1 MAPSDEQSVHF
12 ALFSLSSSFSNSPPQ
27 LTTRLLVTSTNQ
39 PITAQLHYTDAEGDN
54 VTFSLQ
60 SDVTTHGAD
69 VTITPDGLLTYTP
82 APFFTGSDVV
92 VVIME
97 EEDLNLGFEPNVV
110 TSEVE
115 VFVKE
120 RQMQPMLVLELS
132 DDVSTGNTV
141 MTFMG
146 KPSLLF
152 MHVFCQSEHINL
164 LACNVHNCHSS
175 V

>member
-12 ALFSLSSSFSNSPPQ
+12 ALFSPSSSFSNSPPQ

-54 VTFSLQ
+54 VTFSLKNT
-60 SDVTTHGAD
+60 VTAHGAD
-69 VTITPDGLLTYTP
+69 VTVTPDGLLTYSP

-97 EEDLNLGFEPNVV
+97 EKDLGLGFEPKVV

-120 RQMQPMLVLELS
+120 TNVHPMLVLELKAE
-132 DDVSTGNTV
+132 NE
-141 MTFMG
+141 MKTFMG
-146 KPSLLF
+146 KKNTIF
-152 MHVFCQSEHINL
+152 
-164 LACNVHNCHSS
+164 
-175 V
+175 